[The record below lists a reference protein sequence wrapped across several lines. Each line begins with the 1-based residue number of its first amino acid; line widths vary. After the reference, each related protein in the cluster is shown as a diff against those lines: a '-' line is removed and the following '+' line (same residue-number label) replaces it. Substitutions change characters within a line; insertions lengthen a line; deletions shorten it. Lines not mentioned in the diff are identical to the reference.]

1 MRGMILLYAV
11 AALLR
16 LWLMN
21 SATLSSAIRHRVEIS
36 TPLNSWLRVKEGVY
50 LQSHGVSV
58 YSGGVFHE
66 SPLTLFLGGILIRS
80 WGGWWTQFV
89 FVACDLL
96 TAFLLSR
103 TALAYANKLVSVHI
117 CSVHFCILMQC
128 SWLWFL
134 IFLHCGHLLSCFF
147 SCRSWGGWWTQ
158 FVFVACDLFTAFL
171 LSRTALAYANKLL
184 GEQRDEMHRY
194 ASDSSHLLLSA
205 PALAKSGNDV
215 AAAYLLC
222 PYTVL
227 SCVAMTTTTFH
238 NVVLAALLLAMLKGR
253 AVIFGALVALATY
266 QVVYPVVVLVPGLIA
281 LYQYHADPYHRNCA
295 SAPPIP
301 DSYEERQQKLAS
313 GHCVRVLGRSLAA
326 SGAAAALLL
335 LVSAEIA
342 GGWHFIHATY
352 GFILSAPDL
361 TPNIGLFWYFFT
373 EMFEH
378 FRLFFLAVFQ
388 LNALVYVVPLCVRL
402 RSDPMLLCTALLAL
416 SAVFRSYPALGD
428 VGFYLS
434 LLPLCSHLYPF
445 LRQSFLVGCMLVA
458 SSVLGPIMYNQWI
471 YSGAANANFYFAVT
485 LAFNTAQIFLVT
497 DLLFGH
503 VKRQH
508 LLYNGSSM
516 TVEGQPARLTLE

>member
-1 MRGMILLYAV
+1 MRGMVLLYAV

-21 SATLSSAIRHRVEIS
+21 SATLATAISSRVEVS

-50 LQSHGVSV
+50 LQSQGVAV

-66 SPLTLFLGGILIRS
+66 SPITLFLGGIFIRS
-80 WGGWWTQFV
+80 WGWWVQVV
-89 FVACDLL
+89 FITCDLL

-103 TALAYANKLVSVHI
+103 AA
-117 CSVHFCILMQC
+117 M
-128 SWLWFL
+128 
-134 IFLHCGHLLSCFF
+134 
-147 SCRSWGGWWTQ
+147 
-158 FVFVACDLFTAFL
+158 
-171 LSRTALAYANKLL
+171 AYANKLL
-184 GEQRDEMHRY
+184 GEQHTEAPRY
-194 ASDSSHLLLSA
+194 APDSRPLLLSA
-205 PALAKSGNDV
+205 ASLAGATKDV

-227 SCVAMTTTTFH
+227 SCTALTTTTLH
-238 NVVLAALLLAMLKGR
+238 NLVLASLLLAMLKGR
-253 AVIFGALVALATY
+253 AVLFGALVALATY
-266 QVVYPVVVLVPGLIA
+266 QAVYPVVLLVPGLIA
-281 LYQYHADPYHRNCA
+281 LYQYHADPYHHNCA
-295 SAPPIP
+295 SAPPLP
-301 DSYEERQQKLAS
+301 DSSKEVRS
-313 GHCVRVLGRSLAA
+313 GALRPALQDHCVRILCRSLV
-326 SGAAAALLL
+326 SFVVTAALLL

-342 GGWHFIHATY
+342 GGWDFLEATY

-388 LNALVYVVPLCVRL
+388 LNAVIFQSIYPCHAPTHVTHP
-402 RSDPMLLCTALLAL
+402 PMSRT
-416 SAVFRSYPALGD
+416 YPCHAPFH
-428 VGFYLS
+428 VTHPPMS
-434 LLPLCSHLYPF
+434 RTYPF

-471 YSGAANANFYFAVT
+471 FSGAANANFYFAVT

-516 TVEGQPARLTLE
+516 TIEGKPARLTLE